1 MVRLH
6 LLPLLTGLKDANNFM
21 ANRTK
26 ILVVDSDLDSLSRI
40 YLALVHRNY
49 KAEASDQQQE
59 ISARIKR
66 LKPAVVILG
75 KNEFYSLQQ
84 DLKMPA
90 IILMDKE
97 EVTGFPGREDLV
109 AMEKHVQIERLIRTI
124 ETLVI

>member
-1 MVRLH
+1 
-6 LLPLLTGLKDANNFM
+6 M

-59 ISARIKR
+59 IAERVKR

-75 KNEFYSLQQ
+75 SEEFRSLKQ

-90 IILMDKE
+90 IVLMNKE
-97 EVTGFPGREDLV
+97 EMKEFPGREDLV
-109 AMEKHVQIERLIRTI
+109 PLEKHVQIDALIRTI